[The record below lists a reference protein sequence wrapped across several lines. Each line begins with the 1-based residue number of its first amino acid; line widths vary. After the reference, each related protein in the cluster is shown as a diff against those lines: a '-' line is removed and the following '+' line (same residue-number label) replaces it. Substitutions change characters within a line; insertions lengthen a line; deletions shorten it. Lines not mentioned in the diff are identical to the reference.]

1 MAQFRPR
8 RRERRDEPTAT
19 TTAAAGRQV
28 SVAAGTAADLARA
41 DAGLVGERTPT
52 DHLGTIG
59 YDAACKAAQ
68 DAGRRPPSRRTFRRW
83 KQQGRIP
90 DDRTADLVA
99 RRAEITRMGGV
110 DGAAQQLGRSPSA
123 VYDWR
128 AGRTKSLR
136 PDAQGR
142 LVDAQVAQRLVDSGV
157 DVSRMRPTIHFTAD
171 VHARTDGGNYD
182 YRMAKSFDFGGPQG
196 LDHTQM
202 SRQQIAALGDAL
214 ARDDHARVAAIL
226 EEHASV
232 NFAAFDDFDDDT
244 GFHFDGVREF
254 RIDWN

>member
-136 PDAQGR
+136 PDAR
-142 LVDAQVAQRLVDSGV
+142 AASSMHRSPSASSTAASTSPACD
-157 DVSRMRPTIHFTAD
+157 RPSTSPPTSTPAPTA
-171 VHARTDGGNYD
+171 ATTTTAWPNP
-182 YRMAKSFDFGGPQG
+182 S
-196 LDHTQM
+196 T
-202 SRQQIAALGDAL
+202 SAAPK
-214 ARDDHARVAAIL
+214 
-226 EEHASV
+226 AS
-232 NFAAFDDFDDDT
+232 T
-244 GFHFDGVREF
+244 TPR
-254 RIDWN
+254 